1 MRQFFVV
8 ATLSFLLSIQT
19 FAASA
24 SLDAALAAL
33 ADGNFDDALGL
44 IVEAVEA
51 NPGDQEL
58 LTAGAAI
65 AVEAGVPDLAAELLI
80 RSADAA
86 VLVGDFAAL
95 GEANQGLDSVLSML
109 PAEYAMASEAA
120 GAVEP
125 ALHDAALAYQEM
137 SQAAQEALHAGEAE
151 AALEAQDSALLV
163 ATETLGEEHLLTILA
178 RRDLA
183 TVFAQLGVP
192 EEAEANYA
200 EAFGAAQALLGE
212 DHPQTI
218 EIQLD
223 MARLYGALGNLE
235 EAAMLQEMAAATLGA
250 SLPPGHELT
259 LSAQFAQV
267 ATLRSAGALEQAVAE
282 LQNVCSTIEASRGIH
297 HPYVGACLQEQASIF
312 TDLGR
317 LQEAEG
323 VYNAVLNHIGAT
335 QPGVGPD
342 AFNALSQMAE
352 VLRLAGRYAEA
363 RRVLSGVVMAA
374 TQVGDSESLQLGRS
388 YLGRVFRDEGELDDA
403 LAVTE
408 SVLDYGL
415 DNWQQQPMQILNT
428 LLELG
433 AVYQSLGRLPD
444 AEATFEEAL
453 AGFQDVVGPDHPS
466 TVVALN
472 NLGQIYEKE
481 GLFDEAEPL
490 LKQAVAQFEAIYGS
504 DHPEAA
510 RARNNLALLHESQ
523 GNFREAEPLY
533 RKTLVLLETALGPE
547 HTETIAIR
555 NNLAFLYLLMEQLD
569 DARDMFVTVHDQ
581 WLRQFGADHQNTL
594 KAANN
599 LARVQRRLGQL
610 TEAEALLL
618 DTLTRR
624 TATLGE
630 DHLDVVRSTIDLGE
644 LYVDMDR
651 LPEAESTL
659 TRALERAEYVLGE
672 QHPYT
677 FDAMNALARAKE
689 AAGKHAEAIEVRGL
703 GFQRRSEYL
712 DRLLW
717 VTGENAREGYLR
729 LHRPEFNAYI
739 SLIAREGGAEA
750 GKRLI
755 EASLKRKGL
764 LLKVTR
770 EIQQIAQLSDDPEL
784 KATAAEL
791 ETARQELASMTLSG
805 PTPETQGRHT
815 EVLYEL
821 ESKVNELQG
830 LLGRASVRYRSSIAN
845 VTAGAVESVLV
856 EQDSVF
862 VDFLTYEDEGVAKLI
877 AGVMISEGGEVR
889 YDVVQYPDRSAVEEA
904 VIEYRTYIQD
914 EGADD
919 DEILE
924 IGQIAHELVWEP
936 VLEAIGDLEY
946 VYLVPDGI
954 LNILPFNAL
963 VDLDETYLIQSHDLH
978 ILTSGRDLLPNEY
991 RLADGEYV
999 ILAGPNYDSEDV
1011 VSEDELQ
1018 AALGRRST
1026 ALQLGIRGGASGLRG
1041 LNFDP
1046 LPGAEQEGRLITDR
1060 VAEQERAQQTYFQ
1073 DEAQE
1078 EILAQLTEPPQLL
1091 HVATHGFFLEAD
1103 DTLRKRLL
1111 KLQRGADL
1119 HVPPPGDNPLLRA
1132 GLAFAGINTNAQ
1144 FLGDIDTVND
1154 GVLTALEVLGLN
1166 LTGTRLVVLSACET
1180 GLGEIHEGEGVY
1192 GLRRSFQ
1199 EAGVAEVISSLW
1211 EVSDAGTQALMTDF
1225 YERLL
1230 AGQPARE
1237 ALRET
1242 QLEMMDSP
1250 EWGYPYI
1257 WSAFMIVGS
1266 YESAGYAIQ

>member
-1 MRQFFVV
+1 MRQYVV
-8 ATLSFLLSIQT
+8 AAALAFSLSIQPFT
-19 FAASA
+19 ASA
-24 SLDAALAAL
+24 SLDAALVAL
-33 ADGNFDDALGL
+33 EAGNVDEALGL
-44 IVEAVEA
+44 IAEAIDA
-51 NPGDQEL
+51 NPADQDL
-58 LTAGAAI
+58 LATGASI
-65 AVEAGVPDLAAELLI
+65 AMEAGIPDLAAQFLI
-80 RSADAA
+80 QAADGA
-86 VLVGDFAAL
+86 VVARDYAAL
-95 GEANQGLDSVLSML
+95 AAANAQIDEVLSSL
-109 PAEYAMASEAA
+109 PAEYAMASQAA
-120 GAVEP
+120 GAVDPE
-125 ALHDAALAYQEM
+125 LHDAALAYQDM
-137 SQAAQEALHAGEAE
+137 SMAAQESLAAGEPE

-163 ATETLGEEHLLTILA
+163 AAETFGDEHLLTVLA

-183 TVFAQLGVP
+183 EVFMAMGVA

-200 EAFGAAQALLGE
+200 EALGLAQTVLGE

-218 EIQLD
+218 EIQLG
-223 MARLYGALGNLE
+223 MAGLYAALGAVE
-235 EAAMLQEMAAATLGA
+235 EASMLQEMAGAALAGT
-250 SLPPGHELT
+250 LPPGHELT

-267 ATLRSAGALEQAVAE
+267 STLRQAGALEPATML
-282 LQNVCSTIEASRGIH
+282 LQDVCAIVEVTRGTH
-297 HPYVGACLQEQASIF
+297 HPYVRACLQEQASLF

-317 LQEAEG
+317 LPEAEG

-335 QPGVGPD
+335 QPGAGPD
-342 AFNALSQMAE
+342 AFNALSQLAE
-352 VLRLAGRYAEA
+352 VLRLAGRYTEA
-363 RRVLSGVVMAA
+363 RELLSGVVMAA
-374 TQVGDSESLQLGRS
+374 TQVGDNESLQLARS
-388 YLGRVFRDEGELDDA
+388 YLGRVFRDEGELPRA
-403 LAVTE
+403 LTVTE

-415 DNWQQQPMQILNT
+415 DNWQARPLEILNT
-428 LLELG
+428 LLDLG
-433 AVYQSLGRLPD
+433 TVYQSMGRLPD

-490 LKQAVAQFEAIYGS
+490 LKQAVTQFEAIYGS
-504 DHPEAA
+504 EHPEAA

-533 RKTLVLLETALGPE
+533 LKTLTLLESALGPE

-555 NNLAFLYLLMEQLD
+555 NNLAYLYMLMEQFED
-569 DARDMFVTVHDQ
+569 SESMFMTVHDQ

-599 LARVQRRLGQL
+599 LARVQRRLGKL
-610 TEAEALLL
+610 VEAEALLL
-618 DTLTRR
+618 DTLARR
-624 TATLGE
+624 SASLGE
-630 DHLDVVRSTIDLGE
+630 DHLDVVRSTIDLGD
-644 LYVDMDR
+644 LYIDLER
-651 LPEAESTL
+651 LPEAEATL
-659 TRALERAEYVLGE
+659 TRALARAEFVLGE

-689 AAGKHAEAIEVRGL
+689 AAGKTDEAIEVRAL

-729 LHRPEFNAYI
+729 LHRPEFNAFI
-739 SLIAREGGAEA
+739 SLIAESGGEMA
-750 GKRLI
+750 GKLLI

-764 LLKVTR
+764 LLKVTS
-770 EIQQIAQLSDDPEL
+770 EIQQIAQLSNDPEL
-784 KATAAEL
+784 TATAAEL
-791 ETARQELASMTLSG
+791 EAARKELAAMTLSG
-805 PTPETQGRHT
+805 PTADTQGRHP

-821 ESKVNELQG
+821 ERKVNELQG
-830 LLGRASVRYRSSIAN
+830 LLGRASVRYRSSIAS
-845 VTAGAVESVLV
+845 VTADAVESVLT
-856 EQDSVF
+856 EQDSAF
-862 VDFLTYEDEGVAKLI
+862 IDFLTYEDDGVAKLI
-877 AGVMISEGGEVR
+877 AGVMVSEGGEIR
-889 YDVVQYPDRSAVEEA
+889 YETVLYPDRSAVEEA
-904 VIEYRTYIQD
+904 IIEYRTYIQD
-914 EGADD
+914 DSADD

-936 VLEAIGDLEY
+936 VLEAIGDIEY

-963 VDLDETYLIQSHDLH
+963 VDLDEAYVIQTHDLH

-1011 VSEDELQ
+1011 VSPDELQ

-1026 ALQLGIRGGASGLRG
+1026 ALQLGIRGGATGLRG

-1046 LPGAEQEGRLITDR
+1046 LPGAEKEGRLVTDR
-1060 VAEQERAQQTYFQ
+1060 VAGQERDHQMFFQ

-1078 EILAQLTEPPQLL
+1078 EVLAQLSKPPQLL

-1111 KLQRGADL
+1111 KLQRGSDL

-1166 LTGTRLVVLSACET
+1166 LSGTRLVVLSACET

-1211 EVSDAGTQALMTDF
+1211 EVSDAGTQALMTEF

-1230 AGQPARE
+1230 NGQPARE

-1242 QLEMMDSP
+1242 QLAMMDSP

-1266 YESAGYAIQ
+1266 YESAGYSIQ

>member
-1 MRQFFVV
+1 MRQFAVV
-8 ATLSFLLSIQT
+8 ATLTFFLSLQS
-19 FAASA
+19 FAAHSSVDSA
-24 SLDAALAAL
+24 LDAL
-33 ADGNFDDALGL
+33 ADGNLDEALGL
-44 IVEAVEA
+44 IAEAAEA
-51 NPGDQEL
+51 NPGDREL
-58 LTAGAAI
+58 LATGAAI
-65 AVEAGVPDLAAELLI
+65 AMEAGVPELAAEFLV

-86 VLVGDFAAL
+86 VLIRDFAGLA
-95 GEANQGLDSVLSML
+95 EANAELDLLLTML
-109 PAEYAMASEAA
+109 PADFAMASEAA
-120 GAVEP
+120 SAVAPEL
-125 ALHDAALAYQEM
+125 ADAAMAYQEM
-137 SQAAQEALHAGEAE
+137 RVAAQEALQTGEIE

-163 ATETLGEEHLLTILA
+163 ANETFGDEHLLTILA
-178 RRDLA
+178 RRDLGS
-183 TVFAQLGVP
+183 VFAQLGVP
-192 EEAEANYA
+192 AEAEASYA
-200 EAFGAAQALLGE
+200 EAFGMAQALLGE
-212 DHPQTI
+212 DHPQAI

-223 MARLYGALGNLE
+223 LARFYGAAGNVE
-235 EAAMLQEMAAATLGA
+235 EAAMLQEMAIATLGA
-250 SLPPGHELT
+250 TLPPGHELT
-259 LSAQFAQV
+259 LSAQFARV
-267 ATLRSAGALEQAVAE
+267 ATLRGAGALEQAVAF
-282 LQNVCSTIEASRGIH
+282 LQEVCGTIEASRGTH
-297 HPYVGACLQEQASIF
+297 HPYVGACLTEQASIF

-317 LQEAEG
+317 LQEAVG
-323 VYNAVLNHIGAT
+323 VYSAVLNHIGAT
-335 QPGVGPD
+335 QSGAGPG
-342 AFNALSQMAE
+342 AFNALSQLAE
-352 VLRLAGRYAEA
+352 VLRLAGRYDEA
-363 RRVLSGVVMAA
+363 RWVLSGVVMAA
-374 TQVGDSESLQLGRS
+374 TQVGDSESLQLARS
-388 YLGRVFRDEGELDDA
+388 YLGRVFRDEGELPEA
-403 LAVTE
+403 LSVTE

-415 DNWQQQPMQILNT
+415 VNWQQRPLEILNT

-433 AVYQSLGRLPD
+433 AVYQSMGRLPD

-472 NLGQIYEKE
+472 NLGQVYEKE

-490 LKQAVAQFEAIYGS
+490 LKQALAQFEAIYGG
-504 DHPEAA
+504 DHPESA

-533 RKTLVLLETALGPE
+533 RRTLAQLESALGPE
-547 HTETIAIR
+547 HTEAIAIR
-555 NNLAFLYLLMEQLD
+555 NNLAFLYLLMEQLE

-610 TEAEALLL
+610 IEAEALFL

-624 TATLGE
+624 TATLGA

-644 LYVDMDR
+644 LYIDMDR
-651 LPEAESTL
+651 LPEAEITL
-659 TRALERAEYVLGE
+659 TKALERAEYVLGE

-689 AAGKHAEAIEVRGL
+689 AARKYAEAIDVRAL

-739 SLIAREGGAEA
+739 SLLAREGGAEA
-750 GKRLI
+750 GKRI
-755 EASLKRKGL
+755 VEASLKRKGL
-764 LLKVTR
+764 LLKVTS
-770 EIQQIAQLSDDPEL
+770 EIQQIAQLSNDPEL
-784 KATAAEL
+784 SATAAEL
-791 ETARQELASMTLSG
+791 EAARKDLASMTLSG
-805 PTPETQGRHT
+805 PTSETQGRHT

-821 ESKVNELQG
+821 ERKVNELQG

-845 VTAGAVESVLV
+845 VTAGAIESVLV
-856 EQDSVF
+856 ARDSAF
-862 VDFLTYEDEGVAKLI
+862 VDFLVYEDGGEDKLI

-889 YDVVQYPDRSAVEEA
+889 YDVVLYPDRSALEEA

-924 IGQIAHELVWEP
+924 VGQVAHELVWQP
-936 VLEAIGDLEY
+936 VLEAIGDIDY

-954 LNILPFNAL
+954 LNVLPFNAL
-963 VDLDETYLIQSHDLH
+963 VDLDETYVIQSHDLH

-999 ILAGPNYDSEDV
+999 ILAGPNYDSEEV
-1011 VSEDELQ
+1011 VSQDELL
-1018 AALGRRST
+1018 AAQGRRST

-1041 LNFDP
+1041 LNFEP
-1046 LPGAEQEGRLITDR
+1046 LPGAEQEGRLIVDR
-1060 VAEQERAQQTYFQ
+1060 VAEQERSQQTYFQ

-1078 EILAQLTEPPQLL
+1078 EILAQLDEPPQLL

-1230 AGQPARE
+1230 NGHPARE

-1266 YESAGYAIQ
+1266 YESAGYSIQ